1 MRNYLIAAVAPA
13 TLGIAFYLVL
23 LSPPAGIALA
33 WLSGAVAVLIPFPAR
48 AR

>member
-1 MRNYLIAAVAPA
+1 MRNYLIAAIPPA
-13 TLGIAFYLVL
+13 TLGIAFYLVM

-33 WLSGAVAVLIPFPAR
+33 WLSVASAVLIPFPSR